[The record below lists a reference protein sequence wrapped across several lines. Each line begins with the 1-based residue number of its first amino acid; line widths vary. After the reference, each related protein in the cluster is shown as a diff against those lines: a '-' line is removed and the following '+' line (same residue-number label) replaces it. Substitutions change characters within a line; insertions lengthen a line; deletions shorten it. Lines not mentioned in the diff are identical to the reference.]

1 MKKFLSIFVVIFILI
16 QPVFAQTPITP
27 QELAELEADPNVEVI
42 RNPDGT
48 VEILRK
54 QYFFEQFEIPQ
65 EIFVRENLGYDSPV
79 LDDQAIKNPFEISRD
94 PMVIGSNALLAILI
108 FLIVGLACFLF
119 NNVIEAHGDQ
129 INKFTKKVPL
139 LNIFD
144 EKNQN
149 KYGFVKKLI
158 ILLFLLIFA
167 FVAAH
172 INPDFNFFEQ
182 KNLGILIITLATI
195 IIATYAKDIIRFV
208 IARRNDWKA
217 FFKPNVLGLFLAIGC
232 VAISR
237 NLEIPPGYLFGI
249 PIGLFILSK
258 QFEENEGKFEFSS
271 LSWMLFMVLVAWF
284 LIPFVSG
291 YEMLSD
297 LSNLLFVILLEGLF
311 FELFPITYL
320 PGGAIF
326 KWSKISWA
334 IMFGLVSFM
343 LLHTLFNPNS
353 TVTAI
358 GENTPTKNT
367 LIILGIFVGV
377 CFAVWGIARIR
388 LALLSSK

>member
-1 MKKFLSIFVVIFILI
+1 MKKILLFLFIFLLSF
-16 QPVFAQTPITP
+16 QFAVAQVAISP
-27 QELAELEADPNVEVI
+27 QELAELQADPNVEVI
-42 RNPDGT
+42 YNPDGS

-54 QYFFEQFEIPQ
+54 QYIFEQLEIPR

-79 LDDQAIKNPFEISRD
+79 LDDSAIKNPFEISRD

-129 INKFTKKVPL
+129 INKFSKKIPI

-167 FVAAH
+167 LVAAH
-172 INPDFNFFEQ
+172 INPDFNFFEK
-182 KNLGILIITLATI
+182 KNLGILIITLVTI

-217 FFKPNVLGLFLAIGC
+217 FFKPNLLGLFLAIGC
-232 VAISR
+232 VALSR

-258 QFEENEGKFEFSS
+258 QFEKNEGKFEFSS
-271 LSWMLFMVLVAWF
+271 LSWMLFMALVAWF
-284 LIPFVSG
+284 LIPFAQG
-291 YEMLSD
+291 YEIISD
-297 LSNLLFVILLEGLF
+297 LFNLLFVVLLEGLF

-326 KWSKISWA
+326 KWSKIAWA
-334 IMFGLVSFM
+334 LMFGLVSFM

-353 TVTAI
+353 TVSAI
-358 GENTPTKNT
+358 GQSTPTKNT